1 MAMLDLGEEI
11 KPRPA
16 RHRQVKYDRVKRLLE
31 RGECSLP
38 VIRLRYKNARKVII
52 EDRTD
57 SLSYDHVIIDEQ
69 NPLHC
74 RSF

>member
-1 MAMLDLGEEI
+1 MAVLDLGEKI
-11 KPRPA
+11 APRA
-16 RHRQVKYDRVKRLLE
+16 AGHRKIEYDRVKGLRE
-31 RGECSLP
+31 RSECSVA
-38 VIRLRYKNARKVII
+38 VIRLRYKNARKVIV

-74 RSF
+74 P

>member
-1 MAMLDLGEEI
+1 
-11 KPRPA
+11 
-16 RHRQVKYDRVKRLLE
+16 
-31 RGECSLP
+31 
-38 VIRLRYKNARKVII
+38 VIV

-74 RSF
+74 S